1 MNFVTA
7 FLVRFLISFICFFA
21 IRFIASNRRIRRY
34 KSICSLIIDA
44 KNNLMLARRLY
55 YSARFA
61 ENESETESIQKAA
74 EKLYNDSLSVLDSK
88 EIRNEI
94 SKFPEEL
101 KDSLTRIMDEPR
113 YPLL

>member
-1 MNFVTA
+1 MNFVTV
-7 FLVRFLISFICFFA
+7 FLVSFLISFVCFFA

-34 KSICSLIIDA
+34 KSVCSLILDA
-44 KNNLMLARRLY
+44 KNNLMLARRSY
-55 YSARFA
+55 YFARFT
-61 ENESETESIQKAA
+61 ENESETETIQKAA
-74 EKLYNDSLSVLDSK
+74 EELYKDSLSILDSE

>member
-1 MNFVTA
+1 MNFVTV
-7 FLVRFLISFICFFA
+7 FLVSFLISFICFFA

-44 KNNLMLARRLY
+44 KNDLMLARRLY

-74 EKLYNDSLSVLDSK
+74 EKLYNSK

-94 SKFPEEL
+94 GEFPEEL

-113 YPLL
+113 YPLF